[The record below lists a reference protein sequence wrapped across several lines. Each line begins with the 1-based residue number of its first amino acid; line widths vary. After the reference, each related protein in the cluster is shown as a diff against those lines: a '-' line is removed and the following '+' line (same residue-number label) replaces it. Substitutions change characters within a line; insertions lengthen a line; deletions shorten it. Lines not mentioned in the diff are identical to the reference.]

1 VILNALDPADYLAG
15 DDLVDIADAGVV
27 AQAAELREQAPSDA
41 AFTRSAFEW
50 VRDRVAHSIDAQ
62 DPRVTVSA
70 TDVLADRVGL
80 CFAKSHLLVALL
92 RAERIPAGFC
102 YQRLSDGDTFVL
114 HGLVA
119 VYLAGA
125 WHRQDPRGNKPGID
139 AEFSLT
145 GERLAFAVDPG
156 RGELDYA
163 DVLVRPDAG
172 VVAALRGSSDALA
185 LCRSGL
191 PSDLGQES

>member
-1 VILNALDPADYLAG
+1 MILSARDPADYLAG
-15 DDLVDIADAGVV
+15 DDLVDIADVGVV
-27 AQAAELREQAPSDA
+27 ALAASLREEAPSDA
-41 AFTRSAFEW
+41 DFAHAAFEW
-50 VRDRVAHSIDAQ
+50 VRDQVAHSLDAQ
-62 DPRVTVSA
+62 DPRITVSA
-70 TDVLADRVGL
+70 AEVLSGRVGL

-92 RAERIPAGFC
+92 RAEGIPAGFC
-102 YQRLSDGDTFVL
+102 YQRLGDGDTFVL

-119 VYLAGA
+119 VYLAGG

-145 GERLAFAVDPG
+145 GERLAFAVDPA

-163 DVLVRPDAG
+163 DVLVRPDPG
-172 VVAALRGSSDALA
+172 VVAALRGSPDALD

-191 PSDLGQES
+191 PSALGQGS

>member
-1 VILNALDPADYLAG
+1 MILTALDPDDYLAG
-15 DDLVDIADAGVV
+15 DDLVDIADVGVV
-27 AQAAELREQAPSDA
+27 ALAASLREQSPSDA
-41 AFTRSAFEW
+41 EFARAAFEW
-50 VRDRVAHSIDAQ
+50 VRDQVSHSLDVQ
-62 DPRVTVSA
+62 DPQITVSA
-70 TDVLADRVGL
+70 AEALSGRVGL

-92 RAERIPAGFC
+92 RAEGIPSGFC
-102 YQRLSDGDTFVL
+102 YQRLGDGNSFVL

-119 VYLAGA
+119 VYLAGG

-145 GERLAFAVDPG
+145 GERLAFAVGPA

-163 DVLVRPDAG
+163 DVLVRPDPG
-172 VVAALRGSSDALA
+172 VVAALRGSTDALD

-191 PSDLGQES
+191 PSTLSER